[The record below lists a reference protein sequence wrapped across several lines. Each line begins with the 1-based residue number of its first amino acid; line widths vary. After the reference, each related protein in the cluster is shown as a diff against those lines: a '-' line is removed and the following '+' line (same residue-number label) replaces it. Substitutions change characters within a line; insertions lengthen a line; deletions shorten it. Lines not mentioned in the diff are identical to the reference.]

1 MSVKN
6 RQNVCGAAK
15 YSNLP
20 GNLKEKV
27 IKRCVDIDAITQQLH
42 EVGTIMNEITLK

>member
-6 RQNVCGAAK
+6 RENVCGAAK

-27 IKRCVDIDAITQQLH
+27 IKGVLI
-42 EVGTIMNEITLK
+42 